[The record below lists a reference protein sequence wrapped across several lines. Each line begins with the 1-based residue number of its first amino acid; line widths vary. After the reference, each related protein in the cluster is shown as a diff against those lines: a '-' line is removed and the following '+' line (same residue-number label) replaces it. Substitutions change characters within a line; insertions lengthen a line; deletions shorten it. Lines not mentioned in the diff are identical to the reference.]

1 RRRRQGDLGRLGP
14 AAGAAQF
21 STGCGYRCGRI
32 RQPPMLGSR
41 ATCGLCIIGRSF
53 SVMVERPGTATK
65 KIIPFAPT
73 PKAEAATDGDP
84 VERSGQAIVALLR
97 EAADVA
103 KETCE
108 RAVHTADQLAVKL
121 RAAEDR
127 IKELEGDVQHYQVR
141 STQ

>member
-1 RRRRQGDLGRLGP
+1 
-14 AAGAAQF
+14 
-21 STGCGYRCGRI
+21 
-32 RQPPMLGSR
+32 
-41 ATCGLCIIGRSF
+41 
-53 SVMVERPGTATK
+53 MVERPGTATK

-73 PKAEAATDGDP
+73 PKEEAATDGDP

-121 RAAEDR
+121 RTAEDR

-141 STQ
+141 ATQAEKWLLRVHNEIEERFFGPQTGSTQRGTP